1 MAMIDTP
8 AALNALVNRALD
20 APCVGIDTE
29 FVWEQTY
36 YPQLGIVQVGFAAD
50 DSHLIDA
57 VALPDLSPLGALL
70 ADCGTVK
77 ILHDAQQDLWILR
90 RATGAVPRNIFDTRC
105 AAGFVGMGSTLSL
118 NNSLRLCLDIQLT
131 KTETRTDWLRRPLSE
146 KQRAYAADDVRFL
159 PALRDHLLAEIRQR
173 GRENYLADELR
184 QYDCANLYDDR
195 VPEEQYLRVKGASR
209 LSRREMGIVRDLA
222 TWREQKARQIDRPKN
237 RVLRDEVIVQIAK
250 RKPQSIQALKK
261 LRGIGRSTAKY
272 HGRILL
278 EIVQRAI
285 DIQNHPPL
293 ARPTPPNPVDE
304 ARLDLA
310 LAFLRGRCLSRGI
323 DIAMVA
329 SRTDVKALVYE
340 SKSET
345 AHPLHTGWRY
355 EFVGADLIALLNGER
370 ALRIDPQTRLP
381 EFSKRSFTTRE
392 RNGPLPG
399 KR

>member
-90 RATGAVPRNIFDTRC
+90 RATGTVPRNVFDTRC

-118 NNSLRLCLDIQLT
+118 NNSLRICLDIQLA

-173 GRENYLADELR
+173 GRETYLADELR

-278 EIVQRAI
+278 EIVRRAI
-285 DIQNHPPL
+285 DIQNHPPM

-329 SRTDVKALVYE
+329 SRADVKALVYE
-340 SKSET
+340 SKSEI

>member
-57 VALPDLSPLGALL
+57 VTLPDLSPLGALL

-90 RATGAVPRNIFDTRC
+90 RATGAVPRNVFDTRC

-118 NNSLRLCLDIQLT
+118 NNSLRICLDIQLT

-173 GRENYLADELR
+173 GRETYLADELR

-278 EIVQRAI
+278 EIVRRAI
-285 DIQNHPPL
+285 DIQNHPPM

-329 SRTDVKALVYE
+329 SRADVKALVYE
-340 SKSET
+340 SKSEI

>member
-250 RKPQSIQALKK
+250 RNPQSIQALKK

-278 EIVQRAI
+278 EIVRRAI
-285 DIQNHPPL
+285 DIQNHPPM

-329 SRTDVKALVYE
+329 SRADVKALVYE
-340 SKSET
+340 SKSEI